1 MPFVVNEQLT
11 SCKNQV
17 LMRDEKQRNL
27 YTGAV
32 LCFLLLI
39 DHEFVLF
46 ILHLWLPVPYI
57 NLYNDFLVSQPEN
70 KKKILNCTSE
80 II

>member
-39 DHEFVLF
+39 DHEYVLY
-46 ILHLWLPVPYI
+46 IPPVATCALYKIYI
-57 NLYNDFLVSQPEN
+57 MTISVKSQVN
-70 KKKILNCTSE
+70 QKTKKKS
-80 II
+80 